1 MTCST
6 PAQGPDRYL
15 DFEDARGVC
24 FRIRVE
30 DDPSDPESFTL
41 RVTPLYRGLDS
52 NTAEESPSVPLSSSK
67 LASAPAGEGGAASA
81 AAVAGAST
89 NPSEHTTNNT
99 PQLPGLTA
107 RERDVALLVAKR
119 HTNAEIAE
127 MLCISLST
135 VKSHVRNIFTKM
147 DISTRTALVAR
158 LYNTAL

>member
-52 NTAEESPSVPLSSSK
+52 SNAEESPSIPLSSNK
-67 LASAPAGEGGAASA
+67 LASAPTGEGGAVSAAPTSASA
-81 AAVAGAST
+81 
-89 NPSEHTTNNT
+89 NPSEHTTSNA
-99 PQLPGLTA
+99 PQLSGLTA
-107 RERDVALLVAKR
+107 RERDVALLVAKG

-158 LYNTAL
+158 LHNTAL

>member
-52 NTAEESPSVPLSSSK
+52 NTAEESPSIPLSSNK
-67 LASAPAGEGGAASA
+67 LASATAGEGGAAG

-89 NPSEHTTNNT
+89 SPEPTTNNA

-107 RERDVALLVAKR
+107 RERDVALLVAKG

-158 LYNTAL
+158 LHNTAL

>member
-41 RVTPLYRGLDS
+41 RVTPLYRGLES
-52 NTAEESPSVPLSSSK
+52 NAAEESPSIPLSSNK
-67 LASAPAGEGGAASA
+67 LASATAGECGAAGA
-81 AAVAGAST
+81 AAATGVSAS
-89 NPSEHTTNNT
+89 PEPTTNNA

-107 RERDVALLVAKR
+107 RERDVALLVAKG

-158 LYNTAL
+158 LHNMAL